1 MDWEAWIILEM
12 HKMLDNTSLMQLILW
27 LRKILYNFGNAKL
40 ILMRKFKIG
49 KINIL
54 IVHKNSMNFLN
65 AKLG

>member
-1 MDWEAWIILEM
+1 
-12 HKMLDNTSLMQLILW
+12 MLDNTSLMQLILW

-49 KINIL
+49 KIKIL
-54 IVHKNSMNFLN
+54 IVQKFVHKNSMNFLN